1 MPLISVT
8 ASNPIKFDKFSF
20 VIDWN
25 QTDPLQFQ
33 CATRSLSHVVDQQ
46 FADVKTLCNPSGEA
60 PSTVTEQLDV
70 ELLWEYSATGAW
82 NKLRPLAGLRRSFA
96 ILPLGTGATSATN
109 PEMSGFVWVP
119 QIPFINA
126 TEVNGYSYV
135 PLTFKISGIPIY
147 DTDGTPVYAGHT
159 VPA

>member
-8 ASNPIKFDKFSF
+8 ASNPIKFDRFSF
-20 VIDWN
+20 VLDWN

-46 FADVKTLCNPSGEA
+46 FADVKTLCNPAGEA

-70 ELLWEYSATGAW
+70 ELLWEYSATGTW
-82 NKLRPLAGLRRSFA
+82 NKLRPLAGLRRTFA
-96 ILPLGTGATSATN
+96 ILPLGTGATSASN
-109 PEMSGFVWVP
+109 PEMSGFVYVP

>member
-8 ASNPIKFDKFSF
+8 ASNPLKLDKASF

-33 CATRSLSHVVDQQ
+33 CTIRSLVHSVDQQ
-46 FADVKTLCNPSGEA
+46 FADVATLCNPAGEA
-60 PSTVTEQLDV
+60 PSKVVEQLDL
-70 ELLWEYSATGAW
+70 EMLWEHPATGTW

-96 ILPLGTGATSATN
+96 LLPQGTGATSAAN
-109 PEMSGFVWVP
+109 PEMSGFLWVP
-119 QIPFINA
+119 QVPFING
-126 TEVNGYSYV
+126 TEINGYSYV
-135 PLTFKISGIPIY
+135 PLTFKISGIPVY

>member
-8 ASNPIKFDKFSF
+8 ASNPLKLDKASF

-33 CATRSLSHVVDQQ
+33 CTIRSLVHSVDQQ
-46 FADVKTLCNPSGEA
+46 FADVATLCNPAGEA
-60 PSTVTEQLDV
+60 PSKVVEQLDL
-70 ELLWEYSATGAW
+70 EMLWEHSATGTW

-96 ILPLGTGATSATN
+96 LLPQGTGATSAAN
-109 PEMSGFVWVP
+109 PEMSGFLWVP
-119 QIPFINA
+119 QVPFING
-126 TEVNGYSYV
+126 TEINGYSYV
-135 PLTFKISGIPIY
+135 PLTFKISGIPVY